1 MAEFEASVRPF
12 ELKYRQEQYFPHVRW
27 TGIASRTVGHLKDTL
42 IEGLTGTPG
51 KVDQVSPSTL
61 VEVILVILVVTIV
74 VTRQTNPK
82 LKLTIP
88 PIVAVNP
95 MILVITISNRRK
107 PTCYACGKVASY
119 LGPYTRAP
127 PFLPRRNKGLVSTV
141 LRMCQTFT
149 EFCEIVNYSVKLRIL
164 LHPLRH

>member
-12 ELKYRQEQYFPHVRW
+12 ELQYRQQHLSPHW
-27 TGIASRTVGHLKDTL
+27 MDGNSFSNCGPPKDTL
-42 IEGLTGTPG
+42 IEGPTGTPG
-51 KVDQVSPSTL
+51 KVGQVSPRT
-61 VEVILVILVVTIV
+61 VVGEILVILVATIV

-95 MILVITISNRRK
+95 MILVITISNSRK
-107 PTCYACGKVASY
+107 PTCYACGELALY

-127 PFLPRRNKGLVSTV
+127 CFLPKRNKGLVSTV
-141 LRMCQTFT
+141 LRMRQTFT

-164 LHPLRH
+164 LHPLHH